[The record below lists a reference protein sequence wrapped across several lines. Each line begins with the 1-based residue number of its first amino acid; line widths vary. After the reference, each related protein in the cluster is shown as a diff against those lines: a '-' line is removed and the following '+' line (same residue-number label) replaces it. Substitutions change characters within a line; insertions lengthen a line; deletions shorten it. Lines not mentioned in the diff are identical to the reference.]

1 MTKEILFLIFFI
13 LIFGGCLAV
22 GAVDEII
29 ERIKYRKA
37 QKVWLQKAAERKWR
51 AEFFERYRREIA
63 EEDKP

>member
-1 MTKEILFLIFFI
+1 M
-13 LIFGGCLAV
+13 V
-22 GAVDEII
+22 GAADELI

-37 QKVWLQKAAERKWR
+37 QKEWQQKAAERKWK